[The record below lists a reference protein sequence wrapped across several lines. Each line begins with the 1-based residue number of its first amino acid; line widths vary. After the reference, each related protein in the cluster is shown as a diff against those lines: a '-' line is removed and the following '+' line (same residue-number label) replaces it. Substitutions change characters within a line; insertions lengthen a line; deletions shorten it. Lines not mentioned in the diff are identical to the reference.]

1 MAKKN
6 TQAHEIPFCMCFFK
20 GEGEGWWVGEWVGKD
35 QITLS
40 RRRPL
45 GSLAYGSNSDGS
57 WWPLVELGDWTASYH
72 LSLWLCKLKITHSR
86 RQHDDKHD
94 NTMAWTLAAIPVGF
108 ASICHFSYGRI
119 PPTQKRVLLELSF
132 FRLFGNFCCCLKILF
147 HLVDWYY
154 HYTPV

>member
-1 MAKKN
+1 MTKKN
-6 TQAHEIPFCMCFFK
+6 IYPSPWKYVKFLFVCVFFR
-20 GEGEGWWVGEWVGKD
+20 GGGDGGVGEWVDKD

-57 WWPLVELGDWTASYH
+57 WWPLVELGDWTSSYH
-72 LSLWLCKLKITHSR
+72 LSLWWRKLKITHSR

-94 NTMAWTLAAIPVGF
+94 NTMALTLAAIPVGF

-119 PPTQKRVLLELSF
+119 PPTQKRILLELSF
-132 FRLFGNFCCCLKILF
+132 FFFFCLGIFVVVWKSCSA
-147 HLVDWYY
+147 
-154 HYTPV
+154 